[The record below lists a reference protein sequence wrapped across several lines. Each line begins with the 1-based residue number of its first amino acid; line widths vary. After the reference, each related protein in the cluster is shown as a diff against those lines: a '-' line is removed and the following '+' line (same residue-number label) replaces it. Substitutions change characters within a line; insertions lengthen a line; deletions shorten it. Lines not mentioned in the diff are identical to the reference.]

1 MRQIMLDTETTGLQ
15 WEKGNRVVGIGCVE
29 ILERRPSG
37 RTFHTY
43 LNPQCDMEPGAQA
56 VTGLT
61 REFLSDK
68 PLFEAVVDDFMAFIR
83 GAELV
88 IHNAQFDIG
97 FLNNELRLVAPHY
110 GRIEDHCTVLDSL
123 AVARERF
130 PGQRNSL
137 DALCKRL
144 GVDNSHRELHG
155 ALLDAQ
161 ILLEVYIAL
170 TAGQGEFELGAQ
182 TEAITQRQGDAPLPS
197 LDGPLRVRHASPDEV
212 AAHQAYLE
220 RLKASS
226 GRCLW
231 LEQEEPSA

>member
-15 WEKGNRVVGIGCVE
+15 WEKGNRVVEIGCVE

-43 LNPQCDMEPGAQA
+43 LNPQRDMEPGAQA

-97 FLNNELRLVAPHY
+97 FLDNELRLVAPHY

-197 LDGPLRVRHASPDEV
+197 LDGPLRVRRASPDEV

-231 LEQEEPSA
+231 LEQEPSA